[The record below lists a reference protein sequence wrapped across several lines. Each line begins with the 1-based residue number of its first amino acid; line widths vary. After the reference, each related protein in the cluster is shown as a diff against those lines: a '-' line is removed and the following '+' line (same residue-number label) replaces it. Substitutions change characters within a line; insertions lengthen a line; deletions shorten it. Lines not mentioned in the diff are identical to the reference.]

1 MYMHIA
7 TLDLHILYVYM
18 YMYLK
23 NCDQI
28 SGSDHKQTDDK
39 IGKIDKKY
47 YLEDTEYQ
55 KVT

>member
-1 MYMHIA
+1 MYMHIT

-39 IGKIDKKY
+39 IDEKY
-47 YLEDTEYQ
+47 YHEDTEYQ